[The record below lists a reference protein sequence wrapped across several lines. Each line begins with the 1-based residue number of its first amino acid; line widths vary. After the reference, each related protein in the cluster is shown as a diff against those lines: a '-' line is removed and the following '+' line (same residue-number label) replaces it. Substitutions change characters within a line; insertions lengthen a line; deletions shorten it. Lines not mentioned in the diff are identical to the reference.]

1 MIRYFL
7 LLNAFPSGMQ
17 EETILVNYYCRYTE
31 QIHSSNS
38 LQQFCF
44 VKILFFNL
52 FLAIW
57 VFAAVWAFL

>member
-1 MIRYFL
+1 
-7 LLNAFPSGMQ
+7 MQ
-17 EETILVNYYCRYTE
+17 EETILVNYCCRYTE